1 MTAPVD
7 WGRWRQCPVCSA
19 AIGEPCMDITGR
31 YMQDG
36 QLMAIEKQVDRPHG
50 GRRPRSGGAR

>member
-1 MTAPVD
+1 
-7 WGRWRQCPVCSA
+7 
-19 AIGEPCMDITGR
+19 MDITGR